1 MVPFGRGFPIAVD
14 VFREEQV
21 LYQPTELLTLKSIP
35 TTEPK

>member
-1 MVPFGRGFPIAVD
+1 MDRVRVKLPTVGF
-14 VFREEQV
+14 